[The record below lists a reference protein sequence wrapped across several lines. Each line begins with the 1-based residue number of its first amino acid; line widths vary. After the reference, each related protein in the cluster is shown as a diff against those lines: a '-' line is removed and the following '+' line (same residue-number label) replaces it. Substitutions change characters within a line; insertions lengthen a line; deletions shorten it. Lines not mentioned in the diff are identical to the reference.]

1 MMPQIY
7 NESAFREGTGTPI
20 HAFKVDDAK
29 SSYRLQTADA
39 PKITIRDELKRIRA
53 ENPDLY
59 RSLSLDRF
67 D

>member
-7 NESAFREGTGTPI
+7 DESAFREGTEKPI
-20 HAFKVDDAK
+20 HAFKSNDAK
-29 SSYRLQTADA
+29 SSYRLQTSDA
-39 PKITIRDELKRIRA
+39 PKVTIRDELKRIRA